1 MAQPEFFFLK
11 NTRLLFIFES
21 LWSKILFSLGKYKK
35 WLYEIGFQ
43 QSLSLRSMPNWLSRN
58 LVNSFWTSVDQRF
71 VILAFKKAV
80 IYHLN
85 VSSIVIYMVSD
96 KSSIIEFMWCFWW
109 SLGVALSVTLINN
122 FCSISSGASFFKF
135 FGVGRRKKAWSIS
148 NAEESGVLWGGHAK
162 EFEKGCLYRKAARV

>member
-1 MAQPEFFFLK
+1 M
-11 NTRLLFIFES
+11 II
-21 LWSKILFSLGKYKK
+21 WDWFSAVIVLA
-35 WLYEIGFQ
+35 
-43 QSLSLRSMPNWLSRN
+43 
-58 LVNSFWTSVDQRF
+58 VNAE
-71 VILAFKKAV
+71 LAFSKLGQLILDVSRPTFRHSSFQKSR
-80 IYHLN
+80 HLN